1 MNKAARIVY
10 TALFLGICCAPLAM
24 MPFMSN
30 DEQIEKKELAER
42 PSIIVDGK
50 LNTGFSEQFESWFND
65 RLPLRSELLS
75 AANLI
80 KGEMLGSPSSN
91 VISGSDG
98 WLFYE
103 NTKSDYMDTDPM
115 SMDEVNSAAVTV
127 SLIEE
132 NVKSKGGRFVF
143 VVMPNKASIYSEYMP
158 SCYSKARV
166 TNLDR
171 LTSRLSEMGVN
182 QLDMK
187 KLLTDNKDLGL
198 YHKRDTHWNYMG
210 ALLGYDAIMNSLGRE
225 HKAYAPNYTLEKDWR
240 GDLDKLLYPSGGF
253 MDYQYR
259 FDTVFD
265 EFRFTTPSGVSDTQA
280 QLENFM
286 SDKEDGDIRIV
297 TRKNERAKNGRLYM
311 VRDSFGRA
319 LLPYMIDNYTQ
330 ATFVRTDCPELTTV
344 SKGTDMVY
352 EIVERNLRNLTNTAP
367 FMYAPQREGIKADGI
382 LDRSE
387 IEAHVDY
394 EGYGTRIYGIMPGNN
409 SVTSDGRVYVRL
421 TGNGEEHT
429 FEAFPILEKRLLGKE
444 GSRESGFSLIL
455 DPSLALEG
463 EYSVSLI
470 SQGRLADNITQ
481 VKFEKGEDQS

>member
-10 TALFLGICCAPLAM
+10 AVLFFGICCTPLAM

-30 DEQIEKKELAER
+30 SEQIEKKELAER
-42 PSIIVDGK
+42 PSLIVDGK

-65 RLPLRSELLS
+65 RLPMRPQLLS

-80 KGEMLGSPSSN
+80 KGEVLGSPSSN

-98 WLFYE
+98 YLFYE
-103 NTKSDYMDTDPM
+103 KTKSDYMDTDPM
-115 SMDEVNSAAVTV
+115 SIAEVRSAAVTI

-132 NVKSKGGRFVF
+132 NIKSKGGHFVF
-143 VVMPNKASIYSEYMP
+143 VTMPNKASIYGEYMP
-158 SCYSKARV
+158 SCYTKARV

-171 LTSRLSEMGVN
+171 LTSKLQEMGVN
-182 QLDMK
+182 VLDMK

-240 GDLDKLLYPSGGF
+240 GDLDKLLYPEGGF
-253 MDYQYR
+253 MDYQYH
-259 FDTVFD
+259 FDIAFD

-286 SDKEDGDIRIV
+286 SDKEEGDMRIV
-297 TRKNERAKNGRLYM
+297 TRKTERSKNARLYM

-319 LLPYMIDNYTQ
+319 LLPFMIDNYTQ
-330 ATFVRTDCPELTTV
+330 ATFVRTDCPEINTV
-344 SKGTDMVY
+344 AENTDMVY
-352 EIVERNLRNLTNTAP
+352 EIVERNLRNLINTAP
-367 FMYAPQREGIKADGI
+367 FMYAPERQGITSDST
-382 LDRSE
+382 LDASQ

-394 EGYGTRIYGIMPGNN
+394 EGYGTRIYGIMPEDNA
-409 SVTSDGRVYVRL
+409 VTADGRVYIRL
-421 TGNGEEHT
+421 TKDGEEHT
-429 FEAFPILEKRLLGKE
+429 FEAFPILEKRLLDKE

-455 DPSLALEG
+455 DPTLALNG

-470 SQGRLADNITQ
+470 SRGRLANNITS
-481 VKFEKGEDQS
+481 VKFEKGEDQ

>member
-10 TALFLGICCAPLAM
+10 TALFFGICCTPLAM
-24 MPFMSN
+24 MPFMSSS
-30 DEQIEKKELAER
+30 EQIEKKELAER
-42 PSIIVDGK
+42 PSLIVDGK
-50 LNTGFSEQFESWFND
+50 LNTEFSEQFESWFND
-65 RLPLRSELLS
+65 RLPMRSELLS

-80 KGEMLGSPSSN
+80 KSEVLGSPSSN
-91 VISGSDG
+91 VITGSDG

-103 NTKSDYMDTDPM
+103 KTKSDYMDTDPM
-115 SMDEVNSAAVTV
+115 SISEVRSAAVTI

-132 NVKSKGGRFVF
+132 NVKSKGGNFVF
-143 VVMPNKASIYSEYMP
+143 VVMPNKSGIYSEYMP
-158 SCYSKARV
+158 SCYTKARI

-171 LTSRLSEMGVN
+171 LTNKLAEMGVN

-240 GDLDKLLYPSGGF
+240 GDLDKLLYPKGGY

-286 SDKEDGDIRIV
+286 SDKEDGDMRIV
-297 TRKNERAKNGRLYM
+297 TRKTERSKNSRLYM

-344 SKGTDMVY
+344 SSGTDMVY

-367 FMYAPQREGIKADGI
+367 FMYAPERKGISAEGSLNVTAENVHI
-382 LDRSE
+382 
-387 IEAHVDY
+387 DY
-394 EGYGTRIYGIMPGNN
+394 EGYGTRIYGVLPDNN
-409 SVTSDGRVYVRL
+409 SPVSDGRVYVKL
-421 TGNGEEHT
+421 TNGSEEHT

-444 GSRESGFSLIL
+444 NSRECGFSLIL
-455 DPSLALEG
+455 DPTLALGG
-463 EYSVSLI
+463 EYDVSLI
-470 SQGRLADNITQ
+470 TDGRLANNITK
-481 VKFEKGEDQS
+481 VKFEKGEDQ